1 MEYLFE
7 FLFGILTAVVGLLL
21 PGMLNM
27 NALKIHIY
35 VSRNASLKFSF
46 GAITVIFFQCVLG
59 VFFATWLSS
68 NEAVILLLKEIGI
81 VIFFL
86 LSIYFFYAAYKNKH
100 PSGDEKPEKGGY
112 FWRGIGMSSLNMLAM
127 PFYVAAAL
135 YYKSKGLLNL
145 GWLHTVIFSLGVV
158 LGSFFVFL
166 LYINFANFIKRRV
179 HFITKNLNAIIGVIF
194 LIIAGSTLFNLWE
207 GQ

>member
-1 MEYLFE
+1 MEYFFE
-7 FLFGILTAVVGLLL
+7 FLFGVMTAVVGLLL

-46 GAITVIFFQCVLG
+46 GAITAIFLQCVLG
-59 VFFATWLSS
+59 VFFATWLSK
-68 NEAVILLLKEIGI
+68 NESVILLLQEVGV

-86 LSIYFFYAAYKNKH
+86 LSIFFFYAAYKNKH
-100 PSGDEKPEKGGY
+100 PSSEKKPEKGGY
-112 FWRGIGMSSLNMLAM
+112 YWRGLGMSSLNMLAL

-135 YYKSKGLLNL
+135 FFKSKGLLNL
-145 GWLHTVIFSLGVV
+145 GWLHSVIFSLGVV

-179 HFITKNLNAIIGVIF
+179 QFITQNLNVIIGVIF